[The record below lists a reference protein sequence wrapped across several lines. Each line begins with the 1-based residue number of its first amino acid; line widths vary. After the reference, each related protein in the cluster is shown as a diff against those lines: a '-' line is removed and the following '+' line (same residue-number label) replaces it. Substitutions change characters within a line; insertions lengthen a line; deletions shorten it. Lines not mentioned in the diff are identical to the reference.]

1 MTPGVVLVELGD
13 PVDVGEDLCV
23 GLGGLQGLGGE
34 GLHQLGAQHRL
45 QAVLKGLQV
54 LTPVSIVRCVNQHQL

>member
-13 PVDVGEDLCV
+13 PVDVCEDLCV

>member
-13 PVDVGEDLCV
+13 PVNVGKDLCV
-23 GLGGLQGLGGE
+23 GLGSLKGLGGE

-45 QAVLKGLQV
+45 QAVLEGLQV
-54 LTPVSIVRCVNQHQL
+54 LTPVCIVRCVNQHQL

>member
-34 GLHQLGAQHRL
+34 GLHQLGTQHRL
-45 QAVLKGLQV
+45 QAVLEGLQV

>member
-13 PVDVGEDLCV
+13 PVNVGEDLCV
-23 GLGGLQGLGGE
+23 GLGSLQGLGGE

-45 QAVLKGLQV
+45 QAVLEGL
-54 LTPVSIVRCVNQHQL
+54 